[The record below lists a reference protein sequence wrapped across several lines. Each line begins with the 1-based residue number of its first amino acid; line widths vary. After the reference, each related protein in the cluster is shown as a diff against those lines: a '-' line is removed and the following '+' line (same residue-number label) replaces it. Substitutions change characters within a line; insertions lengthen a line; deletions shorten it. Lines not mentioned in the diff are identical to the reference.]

1 MLLGSSMKFHIT
13 FVFVL
18 VFSIA
23 YDVPIIIT
31 SSTALLHACRL
42 VQVGARLR
50 EFHLYNL
57 LP

>member
-1 MLLGSSMKFHIT
+1 MKFHIT